1 MLAIL
6 PNLTLLTL
14 PPSNAGA
21 VGVQEAGMFLRMAS
35 GLGYCQVGDYVA
47 SLFFLFRRR
56 GHRCAVICFCTGW
69 RASERSLGM
78 MHVEQWR
85 MSSK

>member
-1 MLAIL
+1 MPCIL
-6 PNLTLLTL
+6 PKFNLLTL
-14 PPSNAGA
+14 PPSDTGA
-21 VGVQEAGMFLRMAS
+21 DGVQEAGMFLRMAS

-56 GHRCAVICFCTGW
+56 GHRCAAICFCTGW
-69 RASERSLGM
+69 TSSQHYLGM
-78 MHVEQWR
+78 IHFKQWR